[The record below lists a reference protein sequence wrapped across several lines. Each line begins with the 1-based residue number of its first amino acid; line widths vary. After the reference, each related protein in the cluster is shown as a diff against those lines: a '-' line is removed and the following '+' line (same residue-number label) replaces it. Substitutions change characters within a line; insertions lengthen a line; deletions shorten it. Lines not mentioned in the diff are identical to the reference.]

1 MDSLDLKYSKSVLLQ
16 IYSFNEPIAKKDL
29 GKVVKS
35 HQVLD
40 NLLINLERDGY
51 IHISSN
57 IVGPRVFKISLTDK
71 GRAVA
76 QKLKEA
82 EDVSEGIIPIGD
94 VDTNIKPTP
103 EVRENSKRLKFLFHF
118 NVMDNHITLEEAEP
132 GKSSHLFNIYIKQ
145 NSHGGFVLWCEADDS
160 TTCWHVREALTYPQV
175 QEMMAKY
182 QGKVKICPS
191 CHQEN
196 PGAALF
202 CMHCGAKLE

>member
-1 MDSLDLKYSKSVLLQ
+1 MDISKYGKHASAILL
-16 IYSFNEPIAKKDL
+16 YL
-29 GKVVKS
+29 
-35 HQVLD
+35 LD
-40 NLLINLERDGY
+40 NSEVPITDFSK
-51 IHISSN
+51 IHIGPNSYYRTISLLLDDGFIKRKEVIDRRK
-57 IVGPRVFKISLTDK
+57 IVLISLTDK

-82 EDVSEGIIPIGD
+82 EEVSEGTIPIDGED
-94 VDTNIKPTP
+94 INVKPTP
-103 EVRENSKRLKFLFHF
+103 EVLGNSKRLKFLFHF

>member
-1 MDSLDLKYSKSVLLQ
+1 MEVLDRSYAKSILILLLE
-16 IYSFNEPIAKKDL
+16 NNGEAKKSDFSRIATSWKTL
-29 GKVVKS
+29 S
-35 HQVLD
+35 DIISALQH
-40 NLLINLERDGY
+40 EGY
-51 IHISSN
+51 LTISEQ
-57 IVGPRVFKISLTDK
+57 IRGRKTFEIKITDK

-82 EDVSEGIIPIGD
+82 EEVSEGTIPIDGED
-94 VDTNIKPTP
+94 INIKPTP

-132 GKSSHLFNIYIKQ
+132 GKSSHLFDIYIKQ